1 MSSLRRRGIVV
12 ALEVQQEHH
21 RALQWEAPRIYSNT
35 DTMEAASR
43 TIPSRN
49 RWLQDDSAEESMP
62 SDLFSYGLGTT
73 VAAVTAVLLCLCI
86 FCARPKSPS
95 EHQRRIAMIEER
107 ERRRQERRAIQA
119 RRQARKKAR
128 EDPKKRQMAFLNNLV
143 VQRIIDADEDGNLTL
158 GAVVDYATGESADEF
173 DVIETQPQRAE
184 GDSEDSNTCVICLE
198 PFRVGDVVAWSKRA
212 SVSDADGG
220 GDGIQDEISDNLT
233 VTSSFSDDSN
243 PKSTPSNDSP
253 KCLHVFHRDCIAE
266 WLLDAKHDECP
277 FCRTVLLPPK
287 SFLQPDKDPVDGGN
301 NHSSHGVSSA
311 AFVIMQGLVSQAR
324 RASYSLIQ
332 HASHLGQQQQQPDDN
347 KRSSS
352 TKCLGMPDCENAG
365 DRSGS
370 TTPTTIGSPGR
381 LVRSLSF
388 PFSCGD
394 CSDGDEDGNI
404 IHRGLH
410 REEVCT
416 TNCCMKQDPQQ
427 RLAMLHPPPTPSTS
441 ELRCHAPL
449 DPPSSS
455 QPVNESLHADSRLP
469 PLRLRTQS
477 SSSL

>member
-1 MSSLRRRGIVV
+1 MAG
-12 ALEVQQEHH
+12 
-21 RALQWEAPRIYSNT
+21 
-35 DTMEAASR
+35 
-43 TIPSRN
+43 
-49 RWLQDDSAEESMP
+49 SMQH
-62 SDLFSYGLGTT
+62 DLFSYGLGTT
-73 VAAVTAVLLCLCI
+73 IAAVSAVLICLCI

-301 NHSSHGVSSA
+301 NSSSHGVSSS

-332 HASHLGQQQQQPDDN
+332 HASYLGQSQQQPDDG
-347 KRSSS
+347 KDSSCP
-352 TKCLGMPDCENAG
+352 KCLGMPDCENAA

-370 TTPTTIGSPGR
+370 TTPTTVTLDSPGR

-394 CSDGDEDGNI
+394 CSDGDEEGNI

-410 REEVCT
+410 QEEVYT
-416 TNCCMKQDPQQ
+416 TTCSIQQDPQQ
-427 RLAMLHPPPTPSTS
+427 RSTLSHPPPTLSTAS
-441 ELRCHAPL
+441 ELATSSPVEERLVTSSSRQLRCQPCHSPP

-455 QPVNESLHADSRLP
+455 QPVNESLHATSRLP
-469 PLRLRTQS
+469 PLRLRTLS